1 MFYDNMIMIVEN
13 AGRLTTSG
21 SARTYVVGA
30 PLATTAWNAPG
41 HRLSEQG
48 VTALSGNGVPSVTSA
63 PSPRLKASFTHQASG
78 GIDHEI
84 AGELAVAVNVVY
96 ARGFNLPGTLDYN
109 PLLPS
114 RLGPGRRP
122 NDAPCA
128 GASVP
133 GCVNGGVA
141 GSSTSVLQFT
151 GFGETWYKGLTFEL
165 KNRLRHGVQFVASYT
180 LSKAEDSS
188 TDFQTAFLPQNNG
201 YGRNPADRA
210 GLPLGFEPLSERGR
224 STQDQRHRFV
234 FSGSSQLP
242 WKVQLA
248 GIVSAVSGRPFTPLA
263 GADLN
268 GDGNGGQFPSDRAR
282 RDPADELTS
291 VRRNSAT
298 TVGQTNVD
306 IRVSRSFRVG
316 GWGSIEAIVEAFNVF
331 NRTNFIEDTNQ
342 SSFVVF
348 GSGAYPSNP
357 LPAYGRYTLA
367 MPPRQVQLAVRLS
380 F

>member
-1 MFYDNMIMIVEN
+1 
-13 AGRLTTSG
+13 
-21 SARTYVVGA
+21 
-30 PLATTAWNAPG
+30 
-41 HRLSEQG
+41 
-48 VTALSGNGVPSVTSA
+48 
-63 PSPRLKASFTHQASG
+63 
-78 GIDHEI
+78 
-84 AGELAVAVNVVY
+84 
-96 ARGFNLPGTLDYN
+96 
-109 PLLPS
+109 
-114 RLGPGRRP
+114 
-122 NDAPCA
+122 
-128 GASVP
+128 
-133 GCVNGGVA
+133 VA

-306 IRVSRSFRVG
+306 IRVSRPFRVG